1 MREEENCLIHWC
13 CIVPTAESDD
23 TTPTLTTLTT
33 LRRTFGF
40 LILQLAWNLFFCF
53 DRKKCFEFVLI
64 LFLFDF
70 FFPFRCCLIFFRSYQ
85 RQIWETIQ
93 LITSAFE
100 GLRCCWRL
108 KKPHFERCDQLF
120 GRNSNAIETRSIYFK
135 QALKIRKWPLQLN
148 IAKLKLESLERC

>member
-1 MREEENCLIHWC
+1 MLHSPDSGIWRYD
-13 CIVPTAESDD
+13 ADADD
-23 TTPTLTTLTT
+23 VTT
-33 LRRTFGF
+33 LRRYDVTTSFWVSYFAACLKSLF
-40 LILQLAWNLFFCF
+40 LF
-53 DRKKCFEFVLI
+53 RPKKCFEFVLI

-70 FFPFRCCLIFFRSYQ
+70 FFLFRCCLIFFRSYQ